1 MQEIKKKE
9 GEWKGSRGFAIF
21 SIVVFMTVLVLPTA
35 VWLVMGMIWPKGR
48 EGVNFQMD
56 ENRNMAPFP
65 ETFGPAYGEELEAYY
80 NDRLPFRSAMILAQ
94 RNLTLWMEKPY
105 DDLIG
110 PCLVKLFYDDFGRTE
125 SGKKADTPN
134 EESSIRTDPS
144 SGLSKG
150 GQTTGSNEYDEDKY
164 RDGSEEVNEPL
175 EGYFPPKVHNKST
188 IEGREK
194 WLFFALENSLEDYLG
209 NNILSEE
216 ELKTYLDGMEELE
229 RICQEKG
236 KKLYFFLPPNKE
248 QVYAEFMPT
257 YKTADTYKR
266 VQRLVD
272 YVHANS
278 DIKIIYPIEE
288 LKAAK
293 EKWQLYFKTDTH
305 WNDAGAFIGTQALY
319 ALMEV
324 PVTDLSELTAEERAF
339 ESGDLVRVGNLN
351 GKDYEGDI
359 SYMIYYKLYVDV
371 SFEEGEHFSSDICS
385 TVSTAENQ
393 SSIVVVGDSFRI
405 SMGQF
410 LSKDFGR
417 CMLLNSFN
425 MEEAVAVEAIQNADI
440 IVIESLERMN
450 VNLPGLMTSVGNILE
465 R

>member
-1 MQEIKKKE
+1 MQELKKE
-9 GEWKGSRGFAIF
+9 EGAWKGSRGFAIF
-21 SIVVFMTVLVLPTA
+21 SIIVFMTALVLPTV
-35 VWLVMGMIWPKGR
+35 VWLVMGAAWPAGR
-48 EGVNFQMD
+48 EGVDFQLD

-65 ETFGPAYGEELEAYY
+65 ETFGPAYGQELEAYY
-80 NDRLPFRSAMILAQ
+80 NDRLPFRSAIILAQ
-94 RNLTLWMEKPY
+94 RNLTMWMEKPY
-105 DDLIG
+105 DDLLG
-110 PCLVKLFYDDFGRTE
+110 PCLVKLFYDDFKRPEPGGRTDKE
-125 SGKKADTPN
+125 NEENAIKADA
-134 EESSIRTDPS
+134 SSVLPEGVQNS
-144 SGLSKG
+144 SAHENDGDKNSG
-150 GQTTGSNEYDEDKY
+150 GSDEA
-164 RDGSEEVNEPL
+164 SEPL
-175 EGYFPPKVHNKST
+175 DGYFPPKVHNKST

-229 RICQEKG
+229 RICEEKG
-236 KKLYFFLPPNKE
+236 KKLYFILPPNKE

-257 YKTADTYKR
+257 YKIADTYKR
-266 VQRLVD
+266 AQRLVD
-272 YVHANS
+272 YVQANS

-305 WNDAGAFIGTQALY
+305 WNDAGAFVGTQALY
-319 ALMEV
+319 ALMEL
-324 PVTDLSELTAEERAF
+324 PVTDLSELTTEEWAF
-339 ESGDLVRVGNLN
+339 NSGDLVRVGNLN

-359 SYMIYYKLYVDV
+359 SYTIYYKLYVDV
-371 SFEEGEHFSSDICS
+371 TAEEGENFSSDIYS

-393 SSIVVVGDSFRI
+393 SSIVVLGDSFRI

-425 MEEAVAVEAIQNADI
+425 MQEAVAVEAIQNADI
-440 IVIESLERMN
+440 IVIESVERMN
-450 VNLPGLMTSVGNILE
+450 VNLPDFMTSIGNILE